1 MDTVKFYKDIN
12 SIWYYNNL
20 VVIPG
25 TIAVRF
31 NDNGSLTFIDVKNEK
46 TLDTASYSTIL
57 NESNIPYGDAAT
69 FKMACANFFV
79 KAPTYGGR
87 ILFPYYVDLDFP
99 IIIRTTG
106 TGIPTLETLRGNIT
120 APQWQVNDFNV
131 CEGQELTHAWKEG
144 SEIFWHIHVLTNGTD
159 TANRYLKFEVEF
171 YHANVN
177 SVLSNINTISKEFT
191 IPANTP
197 DRTMLLLSIG
207 SYTYT
212 GGKISSHIWP
222 RLKRIASTGTAPTAN
237 PFCTML
243 QAHILCDSVGS
254 VTILEK

>member
-1 MDTVKFYKDIN
+1 MNTVKFYKDAN
-12 SIWYYNNL
+12 SIWYYNNQIA
-20 VVIPG
+20 IPG
-25 TIAVRF
+25 TIGARLN
-31 NDNGSLTFIDVKNEK
+31 NDNSLTFIDVKNER
-46 TLDTASYSTIL
+46 TLDTATFSTIL
-57 NESNIPYGDAAT
+57 DVNNLPYGDEAT
-69 FKMACANFFV
+69 FKAACADFFV

-87 ILFPYYVDLDFP
+87 TLFPYYVDLDFP
-99 IIIRTTG
+99 IIIRSTG
-106 TGIPTLETLRGNIT
+106 TGIPTLETLRGNVT
-120 APQWQVNDFNV
+120 APKWEVNDFNV

-144 SEIFWHIHVLTNGTD
+144 SEIYWHIHLLTNGLDTTD
-159 TANRYLKFEVEF
+159 RYVKFEIEF

-177 SVLSNINTISKEFT
+177 DALSNIHTISKEFA

-212 GGKISSHIWP
+212 GGRISSHIWP
-222 RLKRIASTGTAPTAN
+222 RLKRIVSTGLAPTNN

-254 VTILEK
+254 KNIISK